1 MRGLNRRNE
10 TDTTPTDRHRSGRFR
25 ECGRMVGRAIGHAA
39 LQFVVAVTLV
49 TQSAVAQEGIQAA
62 ADAVCVDRVA
72 SLASL
77 GFYSIA
83 LASGIFGLYLII
95 LPKTDGDM
103 SKRDAR
109 SSRRQG
115 LIMIG
120 VAALAGAIPPILA
133 GAGIIDLTGCVAPGN
148 IG

>member
-1 MRGLNRRNE
+1 MV
-10 TDTTPTDRHRSGRFR
+10 TPPGQP
-25 ECGRMVGRAIGHAA
+25 VLQLAAAIA
-39 LQFVVAVTLV
+39 LVSQTAI
-49 TQSAVAQEGIQAA
+49 AQEGIQAA
-62 ADAVCVDRVA
+62 ADTVCVDRVA

-77 GFYSIA
+77 GFYTIA
-83 LASGIFGLYLII
+83 LASGIYGLYLII